1 MRWTRRRD
9 RLSLLA
15 VFGILGTLLGAAFS
29 TAAEPPPG
37 DLWAYAAAERP
48 GDRPPLT
55 GHRDV
60 AGLLDAM
67 LDGDAAVMFLDPPR
81 FQALS
86 VDEFKALR
94 VTFAARDAELKLVA
108 RLLKRWL
115 RGRVEFVPR
124 APEDHLTL
132 TLRSVPFAEVVAAL
146 ASLGKV
152 QVLPPPARRPG
163 GSAASSPAASPGS
176 RPTNTGRI
184 SSASCSRSPTCCSST
199 RYDA

>member
-1 MRWTRRRD
+1 MRWTHPRR

-29 TAAEPPPG
+29 PAAQPPPG
-37 DLWAYAAAERP
+37 DLWAFAAAERP
-48 GDRPPLT
+48 GDRPALT

-60 AGLLDAM
+60 AGLLGAM

-86 VDEFKALR
+86 IEEFKALR
-94 VTFAARDAELKLVA
+94 VTFAARDAELELVA

-146 ASLGKV
+146 AAVGEV
-152 QVLPPPARRPG
+152 RVLPPPVRRPR
-163 GSAASSPAASPGS
+163 GSAASTPAVERSAPSPP
-176 RPTNTGRI
+176 PTW
-184 SSASCSRSPTCCSST
+184 
-199 RYDA
+199 